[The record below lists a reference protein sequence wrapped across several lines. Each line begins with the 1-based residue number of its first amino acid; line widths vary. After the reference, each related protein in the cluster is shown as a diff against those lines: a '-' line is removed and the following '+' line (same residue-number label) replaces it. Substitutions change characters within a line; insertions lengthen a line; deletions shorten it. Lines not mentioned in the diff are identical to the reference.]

1 MYQLSLNDN
10 FPFNCQKHAI
20 NCYIYICVTK
30 RDRDGKEEGEGEK
43 ERRSKGEKENA
54 EDATSRDVYIGLV
67 YLVVEEGRR
76 AKRWNSPF
84 FP

>member
-30 RDRDGKEEGEGEK
+30 RETEMEKKKEK
-43 ERRSKGEKENA
+43 ERRRGEAKEKKKTQKTPRV
-54 EDATSRDVYIGLV
+54 ETSI
-67 YLVVEEGRR
+67 
-76 AKRWNSPF
+76 
-84 FP
+84 